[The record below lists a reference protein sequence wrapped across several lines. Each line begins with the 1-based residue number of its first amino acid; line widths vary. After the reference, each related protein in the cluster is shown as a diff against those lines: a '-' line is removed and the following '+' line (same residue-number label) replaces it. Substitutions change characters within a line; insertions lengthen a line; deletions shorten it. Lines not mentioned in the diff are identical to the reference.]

1 MRITSK
7 LSGGELRFETEIRG
21 HTIVVDLPEDSGGT
35 NTGAMPPELFV
46 TALGTCV
53 GVYAVNFCK
62 KHNISTDGLVVHT
75 DWNKATGP
83 ARISDMSVSIELPAG
98 VPQEKYPAFM
108 KTVEQC
114 MVHNTLCEIPKVD
127 IKLLEPVNA

>member
-7 LSGGELRFETEIRG
+7 LTGGELRFESEVRG
-21 HTIVVDLPEDSGGT
+21 HTMIVDQPAESGGDD
-35 NTGAMPPELFV
+35 TGPTPPELFV

-53 GVYAVNFCK
+53 GVYAVHFCK
-62 KHNISTDGLVVHT
+62 KHSISTEGLVVHT

-83 ARISDMSVSIELPAG
+83 ARLSDMSVSIELPAG
-98 VPQEKYPAFM
+98 VPDEKLGAFM

-114 MVHNTLCEIPKVD
+114 LIHNTICHTSHVD
-127 IKLLEPVNA
+127 IKLLQPVEA